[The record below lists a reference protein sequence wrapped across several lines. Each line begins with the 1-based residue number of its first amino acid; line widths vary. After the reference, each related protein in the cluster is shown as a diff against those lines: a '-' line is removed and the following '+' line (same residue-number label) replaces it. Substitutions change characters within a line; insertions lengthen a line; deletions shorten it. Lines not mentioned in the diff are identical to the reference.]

1 MNITPS
7 PRLRYR
13 LLNAADLSLL
23 ADLDSDPEVMKFI
36 NGGHPHSV
44 ADIKQTFIPRLT
56 SYVNPEK
63 GWGLWGCFDISSTA
77 FLGWLLVRPMGFF
90 DTTRNDQDIEL
101 GWRFKKQTWGK
112 GLATEAAA
120 HIMAHL
126 RAHNP
131 KIEQFSAIAM
141 PNNKASIKVM
151 TKLDMEFVKQ
161 GVHHDPLGDLD
172 VVYYT
177 LQVK

>member
-1 MNITPS
+1 
-7 PRLRYR
+7 
-13 LLNAADLSLL
+13 
-23 ADLDSDPEVMKFI
+23 
-36 NGGHPHSV
+36 
-44 ADIKQTFIPRLT
+44 
-56 SYVNPEK
+56 
-63 GWGLWGCFDISSTA
+63 
-77 FLGWLLVRPMGFF
+77 MGFF
-90 DTTRNDQDIEL
+90 DATRNDKDIEL

-131 KIEQFSAIAM
+131 EIEQFSAIAM
-141 PNNKASIKVM
+141 PSNKASIKVM
-151 TKLDMEFVKQ
+151 TKLGMEFVKQ
-161 GVHHDPLGDLD
+161 GVHYDPLGDLD